1 MTTVDL
7 GYSSYIQTILI
18 SILDASQVGGITH
31 MAMAGSHSHM
41 YTMEEVVGTMDD
53 IDEPILQ
60 AETILMMT
68 TMMDIK
74 TILGK
79 MINKGKDEA

>member
-1 MTTVDL
+1 
-7 GYSSYIQTILI
+7 
-18 SILDASQVGGITH
+18 